1 MNERRAFLTTGLT
14 AGSAILSAKT
24 ALGSQANSAL
34 NVGLIGCGNR
44 GMYVSGIF
52 ARNEFARI
60 GAICDIYDDKIT
72 AAQAKYSGAKA
83 YKKAE
88 ELANS
93 EVDAVLIATPI
104 VLHPEHFEIAVKAKK
119 HIYMEKAAGVDA
131 KGCLRVK
138 AAAQRA
144 DKTKRISMGFQQRYG
159 KDYQTAYAR
168 IKAGEFG
175 AVKMIRAAWL
185 GGGPPIKDGHA
196 AGEEKIRN
204 WFFYRDMSGD
214 IIVEQDCHN
223 FDVIHWFMG
232 KTPVKAAG
240 HGTQAIRK
248 KGDIM
253 DSLGVTFQF
262 ADGLVFSYSA
272 HQFGN
277 PSVFSDVGETFMCEK
292 GTVRTSRQGITIWKE
307 RGKAPEEIPTK
318 YDITQDA
325 VNQFIE
331 GSRKG
336 EIENAALWGA
346 DSTLMAVMAR
356 EAIYK
361 GREMTWDQT
370 LKGA

>member
-1 MNERRAFLTTGLT
+1 MKDRRQFL
-14 AGSAILSAKT
+14 AASAIVSART

-34 NVGLIGCGNR
+34 SVGLVGCGNR

-52 ARNEFARI
+52 AKNEFARI
-60 GAICDIYDDKIT
+60 AAICDIYDDKLK
-72 AAQAKYSGAKA
+72 AATEKYSGAKQ

-88 ELANS
+88 ELCES
-93 EVDAVLIATPI
+93 DVDAVLIATPI
-104 VLHPEHFEIAVKAKK
+104 IYHPDHFEMAVKAKK

-144 DKTKRISMGFQQRYG
+144 DKSKRISMGFQQRYG
-159 KDYQTAYAR
+159 KDYQAAR
-168 IKAGEFG
+168 QRILSGEFG
-175 AVKMIRAAWL
+175 AIKMIRAAWL
-185 GGGPPIKDGHA
+185 GGGPAYKEGHA
-196 AGEEKIRN
+196 ASEDKIRN
-204 WFFYRDMSGD
+204 WFFYREMSGD
-214 IIVEQDCHN
+214 IIIEQDCHN

-232 KTPVKAAG
+232 KTPAKATG

-253 DSLGVTFQF
+253 DSLSVSFQF
-262 ADGLVFSYSA
+262 ADGLVCSYSA
-272 HQFGN
+272 NQFGG
-277 PSVFSDVGETFMCEK
+277 PMAFQDVSETFMCEK
-292 GTVRTSRQGITIWKE
+292 GTVRTSRQGITYWTDRTKP
-307 RGKAPEEIPTK
+307 PEEVPTK

-331 GSRKG
+331 GARKG

-356 EAIYK
+356 DAIYN
-361 GREMTWDQT
+361 GREMTWD
-370 LKGA
+370 KVSKA